1 MSWISKSLT
10 LDLLAITID
19 GLTKVFERITAE
31 PDVQADQSPWS
42 EQPAAPVNVELPA
55 DTPVPSST
63 VRQAAQEAQQA
74 LNEAQQASQT
84 APAPAPAPAATP
96 APQAQPAAAP
106 VEDLRPQA
114 QDALRRI
121 AQTEG
126 TDWIRE
132 TLFPHFGTSTLNDIP
147 EAKLPEVIAMAT
159 TRLELGATTA

>member
-10 LDLLAITID
+10 LDILAITID
-19 GLTKVFERITAE
+19 GLSKVFDRIKAE
-31 PDVQADQSPWS
+31 PEAVADQSPWPTEQPAPVMQQPTPAAV
-42 EQPAAPVNVELPA
+42 EQPAAP
-55 DTPVPSST
+55 
-63 VRQAAQEAQQA
+63 
-74 LNEAQQASQT
+74 
-84 APAPAPAPAATP
+84 APAPQTQPAPAAAP

-121 AQTEG
+121 AQAEG
-126 TDWIRE
+126 NDWILN
-132 TLFPHFGTSTLNDIP
+132 TLFPHFFVTSLNDIP

>member
-10 LDLLAITID
+10 LDILAITID
-19 GLTKVFERITAE
+19 GLNKVFDRIKAE
-31 PDVQADQSPWS
+31 PETAHELVSNESPWPV
-42 EQPAAPVNVELPA
+42 EQPAPAMQQPIPATVE
-55 DTPVPSST
+55 
-63 VRQAAQEAQQA
+63 Q
-74 LNEAQQASQT
+74 
-84 APAPAPAPAATP
+84 PAPAATP

-147 EAKLPEVIAMAT
+147 AERLQEVIAMAT